1 MSLQWFF
8 ERFDQFDSREA
19 IVIANRSLTYEGL
32 KTAIQKW
39 EEKLPQVGIKPGEVV
54 AVLGDHS
61 PDACALFLALLKC
74 RTVVVLLS
82 PHQQQNRSELFD
94 IANVQHIISL
104 EMSSPT
110 FTETNCTVSHFMLQS
125 LIDQARPGVIFFTSG
140 STGKSKGI
148 LHDADKLFEK
158 FRRLLQP
165 VRLISFLTLDHMG
178 GLNTM
183 LHILS
188 NGGTM
193 IVVPDR
199 RPETI
204 CQAIEKYRVEL
215 LPTTPSFL
223 NLLILSEAY
232 KKFDMSSLVKISYG
246 TEMMPDSTLKKLN
259 QLFPKIELQQTYGLS
274 ELGVLR
280 TKSKNS
286 HSKWV
291 RIGGE
296 GVETKV
302 QDGTLRIRTFSAM
315 IGYLNAPQPFDGEG
329 WYNTEDVVEVDGE
342 FLRFLGRKSEVIN
355 VAGQKV
361 FPAEIEDVL
370 MQMQEVEEVLVLG
383 EKNDIFGTIVTAT
396 VKPCFS
402 VTASE
407 FRKSMRLFCKGKLAD
422 YKIPVKIYLTDVTQ
436 LNHRYKKIRQV
447 KKKISLNWK
456 GVKPYVEN

>member
-8 ERFDQFDSREA
+8 ERLDQFASCEA
-19 IVIANRSLTYEGL
+19 IAIGNEIFTYEWL
-32 KTAIQKW
+32 KTALQKW
-39 EEKLPQVGIKPGEVV
+39 EGILPQVGIKPGGIV
-54 AVLGDHS
+54 ALLGDHS
-61 PDACALFLALLKC
+61 PEACALFLALLKY
-74 RTVVVLLS
+74 RTVVVPLS
-82 PHQQQNRSELFD
+82 PHQQQNKSECLE
-94 IANVQHIISL
+94 IANVQHVISL
-104 EMSSPT
+104 ETTPPT
-110 FTETNCTVSHFMLQS
+110 FTAMNRTVSHLMIQS
-125 LIDQARPGVIFFTSG
+125 LIDQERPGVVFFTSG

-148 LHDADKLFEK
+148 LHDAGKLFEK

-165 VRLISFLTLDHMG
+165 MRLISFLTLDHMG

-232 KKFDMSSLVKISYG
+232 KNFDLSFLKKISYG
-246 TEMMPDSTLKKLN
+246 TEMMPDSTLQKLN

-274 ELGVLR
+274 ELGVFR

-302 QDGTLRIRTFSAM
+302 QEGTLRIRASSAM
-315 IGYLNAPQPFDGEG
+315 IGYLNAPQPFDAEG
-329 WYNTEDVVEVDGE
+329 WYNTEDLVEMDGE
-342 FLRFLGRKSEVIN
+342 FLRFLGRKSEIIN

-361 FPAEIEDVL
+361 FPAEVEDVL
-370 MQMQEVEEVLVLG
+370 MQMPVVEEVLVSG
-383 EKNDIFGTIVTAT
+383 EKNNLFGTVVIAT
-396 VKPCFS
+396 VKLYSPLA
-402 VTASE
+402 ASE
-407 FRKSMRLFCKGKLAD
+407 FRKSTRLYCKGRLAD
-422 YKIPVKIYLTDVTQ
+422 YKIPVKIYLTDATR

-447 KKKISLNWK
+447 EQTHNVVI
-456 GVKPYVEN
+456 